1 MVSEVSANLDEEK
14 SVDSEPKVIKREEN
28 ISSESL
34 IDLMKLFVDEPAEKW
49 ILLNKAIKYTKF
61 SCLSITPINMFILAL
76 TYRRICQGKN
86 FIFKN

>member
-34 IDLMKLFVDEPAEKW
+34 IDLMKLFVDEPAEK
-49 ILLNKAIKYTKF
+49 
-61 SCLSITPINMFILAL
+61 
-76 TYRRICQGKN
+76 
-86 FIFKN
+86 